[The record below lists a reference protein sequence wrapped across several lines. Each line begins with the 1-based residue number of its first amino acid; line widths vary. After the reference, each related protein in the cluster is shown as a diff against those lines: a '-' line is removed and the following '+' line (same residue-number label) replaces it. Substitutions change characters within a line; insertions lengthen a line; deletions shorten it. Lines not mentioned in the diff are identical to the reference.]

1 MILNIKRFNSENT
14 NPDKNK
20 IDSFEINCNNLL
32 NALIEVKT
40 NFDSTLTFR
49 CGCKSGICGS
59 CAVKVN
65 GVEKLACKT
74 NIQNGDLIEPIK
86 NSTIIK
92 DLVVDVSHETLVIE
106 KVIDTI
112 KSDDNNIELNK
123 DDIKKI
129 DLQSNCI
136 LCNSCYSSCP
146 VYDVNKDFLGP
157 FALTRALRYVND
169 KRLINKGTILDS
181 IQSSGIWDCTLCSAC
196 TLVCPQNIDPKADIM
211 ELQNISVQNGYTNP
225 YTQNLDFNSFDNDF
239 GGFNPNSF

>member
-1 MILNIKRFNSENT
+1 MILNIKRFSTEYPEKNS
-14 NPDKNK
+14 
-20 IDSFEINCNNLL
+20 IDSFEITNVNLL
-32 NALIEVKT
+32 KALVEIKT
-40 NFDSTLTFR
+40 QQDSRLTFR
-49 CGCKSGICGS
+49 CGCKSGVCGS

-65 GVEKLACKT
+65 GVERLACKT

-112 KSDDNNIELNK
+112 KSDDNNNIEINK

-146 VYDVNKDFLGP
+146 IYDVNKDFLGP

-211 ELQNISVQNGYTNP
+211 QLQNISVQNGYTNP

>member
-1 MILNIKRFNSENT
+1 MKIKIKRFSKDKPLENKV
-14 NPDKNK
+14 NHYNINEVNLLKAL
-20 IDSFEINCNNLL
+20 FEI
-32 NALIEVKT
+32 KT
-40 NFDSTLTFR
+40 TIDSTLTFR
-49 CGCKSGICGS
+49 CGCKSGVCGS
-59 CAVKVN
+59 CAVRVN
-65 GVEKLACKT
+65 GVERLACKT

-92 DLVVDVSHETLVIE
+92 DLVVDVSHETLLIQ

-112 KSDDNNIELNK
+112 KSDDNIELDK
-123 DDIKKI
+123 ADIKKI

-136 LCNSCYSSCP
+136 LCNSCYSTCP
-146 VYDVNKDFLGP
+146 IYDVNKDFLGP

-211 ELQNISVQNGYTNP
+211 QLQNISVQNGYTNP